1 MNKKTVNNKT
11 FYGIGWSREYPYE
24 RISASRIL
32 PDLPGIVMF
41 YEDGRG
47 RLSECLC
54 FACWREGLR
63 MGVKMLFDP
72 LLSKQTYLRKML
84 ENKKL
89 VFKYCIVDSSSKDLQ
104 DVFAMLIGKYK
115 PELNSADSVTD
126 SGRYD
131 EINLVEKTV
140 SNMLEKVTIPG
151 FYN

>member
-11 FYGIGWSREYPYE
+11 YYAIGWSKDYSYD

-32 PDLPGIVMF
+32 PDMPGIIFF
-41 YEDGRG
+41 YEENRG
-47 RLSECLC
+47 RLTECLC

-63 MGVKMLFDP
+63 MGMKLLFDP
-72 LLSKQTYLRKML
+72 MLSKQTYLRKML

-89 VFKYCIVDSSSKDLQ
+89 IFKYCIVDSSPKDLQ
-104 DVFAMLIGKYK
+104 DVFCMLVEKYK
-115 PELNSADSVTD
+115 PELNSIEAVTD

-140 SNMLEKVTIPG
+140 SNMLEKLNIPG
-151 FYN
+151 FVN